1 MQDSVGGVAGQ
12 RERAVSVARDSD
24 GRASAGAG
32 ARAGGADAANHGGPA
47 VTLCFAGATFLG
59 AFLLFLVQPLIARYI
74 LPWFG
79 GGAAV
84 WTTCMLFFQTAL
96 LGGYLYAHLGVS
108 RLGTRVQAAVHGG
121 LLLLAV
127 AAALPSVA
135 PAERWRQAAGEGG
148 HPTGQILLLLLA
160 TVGLPCVALAATSP
174 LLHAWYGR
182 IRPGAAVYRLYALS
196 NLGSLL
202 ALLAYP
208 LVVEPLFTRRAQ
220 AAVWTAG
227 LAAFAALCGG
237 AALLAARYA
246 TRGRTP
252 DEGGP
257 DAAADAATA
266 LAAPYAGHAVKP
278 GVALVLWLALP
289 ACASAL
295 LLATTNT
302 MTQDLAPVP
311 FLWVLPLALYL
322 ITFIIAFDH
331 PRWYSRPVF
340 VTLLVIGCAGA
351 LWVLARHGLAPAKV
365 GITVFAVVMF
375 AACMMLHGE
384 LARLRP
390 PTARLTA
397 YYLAIAAGGVVG
409 GLLVAVGAPMLL
421 RSHSEFQL
429 ALCASCVLAFV
440 APLLAERRAPGAL
453 AGFLVPVGVVIL
465 GGSLWAMSAGYLA
478 GGAVLERDRDFYGV
492 LSVVER
498 QTPSGQIRRLHHG
511 AITHGQQFTDPARRG
526 EATAYFRAD
535 SGIGLLL
542 GPDSPLPR
550 PRRVGVVGLGIGT
563 IAAYAQPGD
572 VYHFYEISPNVERV
586 ARRWFT
592 YLGDAE
598 QRGAKVEVVIGDGRL
613 ALERRRE
620 PQRYDAIALDAFSGD
635 AVPVHLL
642 TAEAFDLYARH
653 LAPGGVVIVQVSN
666 RYVDLRQPV
675 IAVGKRLGW
684 HSVVVDVPPT
694 AGEGFASEYV
704 LLSADPARIEQVA
717 RRRTSPTN
725 PELPVIAPWTD
736 EHANMLRALHRQAR
750 QHAPRPPVSRG
761 RRPG

>member
-1 MQDSVGGVAGQ
+1 MIEEGGIATDE
-12 RERAVSVARDSD
+12 RERAAAATRGSQGPPTDEAD
-24 GRASAGAG
+24 APAA
-32 ARAGGADAANHGGPA
+32 GADAVDEGGLA

-59 AFLLFLVQPLIARYI
+59 AFLLFLVQPLVARYI

-108 RLGTRVQAAVHGG
+108 RLGTRAQAMVHGG

-127 AAALPSVA
+127 AAALPSIA
-135 PAERWRQAAGEGG
+135 PAERWRQAAGAGG

-208 LVVEPLFTRRAQ
+208 LAVEPLFTRRTQ
-220 AAVWTAG
+220 AALWTAG

-246 TRGRTP
+246 TRDQP
-252 DEGGP
+252 AGGDSAGGNE
-257 DAAADAATA
+257 DAKPE
-266 LAAPYAGHAVKP
+266 LAKAYVGHAEKP

-351 LWVLARHGLAPAKV
+351 LWVLARHGLAPVKI
-365 GITVFAVVMF
+365 GITVFAVVLF

-390 PTARLTA
+390 PTSRLTA

-429 ALCASCVLAFV
+429 ALCAACVLAFV
-440 APLLAERRAPGAL
+440 APLVAERRAPGAL
-453 AGFLVPVGVVIL
+453 AGFLAPVGVLIL

-478 GGAVLERDRDFYGV
+478 GGTVLERDRDFYGV

-535 SGIGLLL
+535 SGVGLLL

-572 VYHFYEISPNVERV
+572 VYHFYEISANVERV

-592 YLGDAE
+592 YLDDAE
-598 QRGAKVEVVIGDGRL
+598 RRGATVDVVIGDGRL
-613 ALERRRE
+613 ALERRGE

-635 AVPVHLL
+635 AVPIHLL

-666 RYVDLRQPV
+666 RYVDLRPPV
-675 IAVGKRLGW
+675 VAVGKRLGW
-684 HSVVVDVPPT
+684 HSVVVDVPPI

-704 LLSADPARIEQVA
+704 LLGPDPARIEQVA
-717 RRRTSPTN
+717 RRRTSLKN
-725 PELPVIAPWTD
+725 PDLPVVAPWTD
-736 EHANMLRALHRQAR
+736 EHADMLRALR
-750 QHAPRPPVSRG
+750 
-761 RRPG
+761 